1 MKQYRYKRFTI
12 KSLINSLNEVMSRNP
27 EITLDSE
34 IIISDL
40 NMNEFKHEFRV
51 YPTHDYKDGQTKIG
65 IYLNNYEKDELLD
78 TIEVTEQV
86 SEQVTEQV
94 SEQVE
99 EVADEEWFGCNPG
112 INTAHLKM
120 KTSDLLNK
128 FLPKINHR
136 AKILAL

>member
-1 MKQYRYKRFTI
+1 MKQCRYKRFTI

-40 NMNEFKHEFRV
+40 NMSEFKHEFRV

-78 TIEVTEQV
+78 TEEQV
-86 SEQVTEQV
+86 TEQVTEQV
-94 SEQVE
+94 SEQVTQE
-99 EVADEEWFGCNPG
+99 PIQIEKVNDDISW
-112 INTAHLKM
+112 LDKY
-120 KTSDLLNK
+120 
-128 FLPKINHR
+128 R
-136 AKILAL
+136 R